1 MAGTLQWAAKLS
13 TTAPLRHDD
22 ALGLDAGRK
31 AKACQGLAACTTPST
46 LDGADVKENLE
57 ARNSPAPSIVLEG
70 NMAFQTPPQPK
81 PNC

>member
-1 MAGTLQWAAKLS
+1 MM
-13 TTAPLRHDD
+13 
-22 ALGLDAGRK
+22 LGLDAGRK

-57 ARNSPAPSIVLEG
+57 ARNSPASSINPEG
-70 NMAFQTPPQPK
+70 NMAFQTSPQPK